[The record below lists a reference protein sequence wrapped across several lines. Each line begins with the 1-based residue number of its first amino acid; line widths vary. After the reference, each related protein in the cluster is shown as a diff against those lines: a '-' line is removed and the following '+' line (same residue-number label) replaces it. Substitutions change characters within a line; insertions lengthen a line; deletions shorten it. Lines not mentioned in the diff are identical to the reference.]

1 MNAPRVPEGF
11 LEVGRIGKPHGVKG
25 DVFVT
30 LTSDV
35 EERRRI
41 GACFVV
47 TSGSERRTLEIASIR
62 PQADRFVVHFVGVD
76 DRTGAEHLT
85 NTFLYAEPVADDGAL
100 WVHQLVGSHVID
112 VDGRDWGRC
121 VAVVENPAHHI
132 LELDDGMLVPV
143 PFVESCDGTTTV
155 IRPPEGLREALKP
168 E

>member
-1 MNAPRVPEGF
+1 MPEGL

-25 DVFVT
+25 DVFVS

-35 EERRRI
+35 EQRRRV
-41 GACFVV
+41 GSRFVV
-47 TSGSERRTLEIASIR
+47 TVGNDTRMLEIASIR
-62 PQADRFVVHFVGVD
+62 AQSDRHVVHFVGVD
-76 DRTGAEHLT
+76 DRTAAEHLT
-85 NTFLYAEPVADDGAL
+85 NKFLYAEPVADDSAL
-100 WVHQLVGSHVID
+100 WVHQLVGSRVVD
-112 VDGRDWGRC
+112 VDGGDWGRC

-155 IRPPEGLREALKP
+155 IRPPEGLREALRA

>member
-1 MNAPRVPEGF
+1 MPEGL

-35 EERRRI
+35 EQRRSV
-41 GACFVV
+41 GSAFVV
-47 TSGSERRTLEIASIR
+47 TVGTDTRALEIASIR
-62 PQADRFVVHFVGVD
+62 AQGDRHVVHFVGVD
-76 DRTGAEHLT
+76 DRTAAEHLT
-85 NTFLYAEPVADDGAL
+85 NKFLYAEPVADDSAL
-100 WVHQLVGSHVID
+100 WVHQLVGSRVVD
-112 VDGRDWGRC
+112 VDGGDWGRC

-155 IRPPEGLREALKP
+155 IRPPEGLREALKA

>member
-1 MNAPRVPEGF
+1 MNAPRVPEGL

-25 DVFVT
+25 DVFVS

-35 EERRRI
+35 IERRRV
-41 GACFVV
+41 GSTFVV
-47 TSGSERRTLEIASIR
+47 SSGNETRVLEIVSIR
-62 PQADRFVVHFVGVD
+62 EQADRYVVHFDGVD
-76 DRTGAEHLT
+76 DRTAAEHLT
-85 NTFLYAEPVADDGAL
+85 NKFLYAEPVADASAL
-100 WVHQLVGSHVID
+100 WVHQLVGSRVVD
-112 VDGRDWGRC
+112 VDGGDWGRC

-155 IRPPEGLREALKP
+155 IRPPEGLREALKA